1 MVVHLKSLNRL
12 VVLNDWVEWFFFQL
26 LPVPAQVVFCV
37 RVEQQQEVLNVRNHL
52 LQLEVIACWV
62 QLERLLFKFSYTV
75 WGFPQRLS
83 DLLVDV
89 LLVEFV
95 LFWDGFLEA
104 VVLDH
109 PEVLEV
115 HEESS
120 EDSNELFELFGIN
133 FSDRDNLVPGESLL
147 SADEQSNKFLELFL
161 IAEKHFAPEIKHVI
175 KEILNI
181 LDMGE
186 SLDV

>member
-1 MVVHLKSLNRL
+1 M
-12 VVLNDWVEWFFFQL
+12 
-26 LPVPAQVVFCV
+26 
-37 RVEQQQEVLNVRNHL
+37 
-52 LQLEVIACWV
+52 
-62 QLERLLFKFSYTV
+62 
-75 WGFPQRLS
+75 
-83 DLLVDV
+83 

-95 LFWDGFLEA
+95 LFGDGFLEA
-104 VVLDH
+104 VILDH

-120 EDSNELFELFGIN
+120 EDSNELFELFGVN
-133 FSDRDNLVPGESLL
+133 FSDRDDLVPGESLL

-161 IAEKHFAPEIKHVI
+161 IAEKHLAPEIKHVI

-181 LDMGE
+181 LDMRQ